1 MSLNP
6 NPAGPPDTSP
16 HQPTGFAPER
26 AILAELTRRVED
38 IERSIMALK
47 ERQANRPPADA

>member
-1 MSLNP
+1 MNH
-6 NPAGPPDTSP
+6 AGPPDTSP

-38 IERSIMALK
+38 IERSITALK